1 MLMKSDINPFDSQET
16 KPYKNDPR
24 IAAMTDIV
32 GAYQQDDIHKY
43 EAILQS
49 NKDLLE
55 DPFIA
60 ENIGEVTRNIR
71 MKAVLKLVAP
81 YTRFGLA
88 FIAKRLNISIDEV
101 QDIVGFLIVD
111 GKLKGKINQEQGTV
125 EMEDNSTYARINSIS
140 QWALAVESMWTTILN
155 EGDGFKTEENIHGFG
170 LGMNAPGIPSDIL
183 QSFRPPIA
191 AGRGSSGGYGR
202 SRSSKRGGMR

>member
-1 MLMKSDINPFDSQET
+1 MLMKSDIDPFDSQET

-32 GAYQQDDIHKY
+32 GAYQQDDVHRY

-88 FIAKRLNISIDEV
+88 FIAKRLNISVGEV
-101 QDIVGFLIVD
+101 QDIVGYLIVD
-111 GKLKGKINQEQGTV
+111 GKLKGKIDQEQGTV
-125 EMEDNSTYARINSIS
+125 EMEKLSNFHRISSIS
-140 QWALAVESMWTTILN
+140 QWTSAVESMWVTILN
-155 EGDGFKTEENIHGFG
+155 EGDGFKAEENIHGFG
-170 LGMNAPGIPSDIL
+170 IGMSAPPNVPSDVP
-183 QSFRPPIA
+183 QSFKEA
-191 AGRGSSGGYGR
+191 AAAARGGSAGHARGR
-202 SRSSKRGGMR
+202 SNRRGGR